1 MHFKYQTKKTSEN
14 GKMFDW
20 LKNIVQYYANER
32 CDLETLLAKPCVV
45 VYFGD
50 CTEFLAKFQQGLKAN
65 KVVRQDDELLNH
77 IVKQEMK
84 EHKSDKTLVI
94 ADNAQEIA
102 LYKRLKKVMLRRSVL
117 QTWVL
122 LNGDAF
128 PSLIADF
135 DFVFLSLLGVSQ
147 GQRETAAKLVK
158 MGSSNNL
165 VDGCPWLL
173 TKSKKQFY
181 FML

>member
-1 MHFKYQTKKTSEN
+1 
-14 GKMFDW
+14 MFDW
-20 LKNIVQYYANER
+20 LKNIIQYYANER
-32 CDLETLLAKPCVV
+32 CDFGPLLVKPCVV

-50 CTEFLAKFQQGLKAN
+50 CSVFVEKFQELLQAD
-65 KVVRQDDELLNH
+65 KVVKKEDELLDH
-77 IVKQEMK
+77 TVKQEMK
-84 EHKSDKTLVI
+84 EHKVDKTLII
-94 ADNAQEIA
+94 ADNAQELA
-102 LYKRLKKVMLRRSVL
+102 MYKRLGKVMSKRSVL

-135 DFVFLSLLGVSQ
+135 DFVFLSLEGVSQ
-147 GQRETAAKLVK
+147 GQREIAARIVKLEN
-158 MGSSNNL
+158 SNNL